1 MKLFPL
7 MLVAAIATPQVA
19 SAHTRLKS
27 GEFEVEPSHCAFDR
41 TFESWNCWYRPAPRP
56 EYGDYHHHHH
66 YGWRRVP
73 YFSPNEYNEHG
84 VPCYIYKDDN
94 WCF

>member
-7 MLVAAIATPQVA
+7 ILVAAIATPQVA

-27 GEFEVEPSHCAFDR
+27 GEFEVEPSHCAFDK

-56 EYGDYHHHHH
+56 LSLIH
-66 YGWRRVP
+66 
-73 YFSPNEYNEHG
+73 
-84 VPCYIYKDDN
+84 I
-94 WCF
+94 

>member
-1 MKLFPL
+1 

-27 GEFEVEPSHCAFDR
+27 GEFEVEPSHCAFDK

-56 EYGDYHHHHH
+56 EYGD
-66 YGWRRVP
+66 
-73 YFSPNEYNEHG
+73 
-84 VPCYIYKDDN
+84 
-94 WCF
+94 

>member
-19 SAHTRLKS
+19 SAHPRLRS
-27 GEFEVEPSHCAFDR
+27 GEFEVEPSHCAFDK
-41 TFESWNCWYRPAPRP
+41 TFESWNCWYRPAPKP
-56 EYGDYHHHHH
+56 EYGDYHHHH
-66 YGWRRVP
+66 YGWVPRVP
-73 YFSPNEYNEHG
+73 YFRPNEHNEHG